1 MAEEAAEMGQTPPHF
16 LERPRRSLPRFGEA
30 RRTEMRHGGLY
41 VVRQTFKGF
50 TALPAPDATSPTNW
64 WTVLGIPRTASRA
77 EIEAAYRDK
86 IRTAHPDTGGTTEA
100 ASAINRARDEAFKER
115 TYNV

>member
-1 MAEEAAEMGQTPPHF
+1 
-16 LERPRRSLPRFGEA
+16 
-30 RRTEMRHGGLY
+30 MRHGGLY